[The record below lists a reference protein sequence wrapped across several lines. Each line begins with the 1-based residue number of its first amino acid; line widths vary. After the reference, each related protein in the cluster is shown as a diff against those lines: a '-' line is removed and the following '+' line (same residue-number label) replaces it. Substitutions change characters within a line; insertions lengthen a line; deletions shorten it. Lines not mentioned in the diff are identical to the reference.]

1 MGKLIVLKLD
11 GEFEQGFRVTLE
23 IGLEGDRTETEITGR
38 LPPATELA
46 AQYSG
51 WQSTYRS
58 LGKATR
64 IIKLKRAEIDGSL
77 KNRKEECRL
86 LADELRDRLNR
97 WLRAESFFSIRE
109 KWLEKVSTSDEVR
122 VLIRTDSH
130 QLWQLPW
137 HQWDLLE
144 LYSQAEIGVSSL
156 EYERPP
162 RVETPP
168 YRNQVRILAILGNS
182 EGIKVERDQQQ
193 LENLP
198 GAVTTFLVEPQRQE
212 LNDQLWEKPWDILF
226 FAGHSQTEGERG
238 RIYLNPTDSLT
249 LDELRYALK
258 KAVEGG
264 LQLAIFNSCDG
275 LGLARELEQLHIP
288 QLIVMREPVPDVVA
302 QAFLKYFLHGFASG
316 KPLYPAVKEARQRL
330 QGLEDEFPCASW
342 LPVICQNPAAIP
354 LTWPELHEPSTRRK
368 SPTLPLW
375 GGFQSVFVTSLIVT
389 SLLMGVRSLGV
400 LQTWELK
407 SYDQLL
413 RQRPSEPADS
423 RILMVGA
430 DEADIREYKHP
441 LPDAVLAQLIKKL
454 AQYQPVAIG
463 LDIFRDQP
471 VPPGHESL
479 VTQLQQNQRLVTV
492 CFGTD
497 QGNAVAPPP
506 NSPAEQVGFNGLEND
521 KDYIVRRHLQ
531 SRTPNP
537 ISSFSPCQTPYSF
550 SLQLA
555 YRYLEAKGIPAKTT
569 LEKNW
574 QFGSVVFKRLEPRSG
589 GYQNLDARGNQVLL
603 NYRATSQIAQSVT
616 LKEVLTGQ
624 FDPNWV
630 KGRVVLIGVTA
641 ASIQDYHDTPYGR
654 RRGLEVHAHL
664 VSQILSAV
672 EDRRP
677 LIWWL
682 PQWGDALWVWGWSLT
697 GGILI
702 WQVRLSNV
710 GKARSSLRLVLTL
723 SISVAVLYGLCW
735 VFLIQGGWLPF
746 VPAALA
752 LVITSGAIA
761 LCIPAKVTTGSA
773 IALCIPAKATPP

>member
-11 GEFEQGFRVTLE
+11 GDFKQGFRVALE
-23 IGLEGDRTETEITGR
+23 IGLEGERPATEIMAK
-38 LPPATELA
+38 LPPATELTQ
-46 AQYSG
+46 QYSG

-64 IIKLKRAEIDGSL
+64 IIKAKRAKIYGSL
-77 KNRKEECRL
+77 KKEKEECRTS
-86 LADELRDRLNR
+86 AKELRDRLNS
-97 WLRAESFFSIRE
+97 WLKAESFFSIRE

-122 VLIRTDSH
+122 VLIRANNH

-137 HQWDLLE
+137 NQWELLE
-144 LYSQAEIGVSSL
+144 RYSFAEIGLSSL

-162 RVETPP
+162 RVGTASCQ
-168 YRNQVRILAILGNS
+168 NQLRILAILGNS
-182 EGIKVERDQQQ
+182 EGIKVEEDRKQ
-193 LENLP
+193 LESLP
-198 GAVTTFLVEPQRQE
+198 GAATTFLVEPQRQE
-212 LNDQLWEKPWDILF
+212 LNDQLWEQSWDILF
-226 FAGHSQTEGERG
+226 FAGHSQSEGERG

-302 QAFLKYFLHGFASG
+302 QAFLKYFLHSFASG
-316 KPLYPAVKEARQRL
+316 KPLYRAVQEARQRL

-342 LPVICQNPAAIP
+342 LPVICQNPAAVP
-354 LTWPELHEPSTRRK
+354 LTWPELPEPSKQRK
-368 SPTLPLW
+368 SPTW

-389 SLLMGVRSLGV
+389 SLVMGVRSLGL
-400 LQTWELK
+400 LQTLELK

-413 RQRPSEPADS
+413 RQRPAEPADS
-423 RILMVGA
+423 RILIVGA
-430 DEADIREYKHP
+430 DEADIRQYKHP
-441 LPDAVLAQLIKKL
+441 LPDAVLAQLIEKL
-454 AQYQPVAIG
+454 AQYRPVAIG

-479 VTQLQQNQRLVTV
+479 VTQLQQNQHLVTV

-569 LEKNW
+569 PEKNW
-574 QFGSVVFKRLEPRSG
+574 QFGRVVFKRLEPRSG

-641 ASIQDYHDTPYGR
+641 SSIQDYHDTPYGR

-697 GGILI
+697 GGILV
-702 WQVRLSNV
+702 WQVQSI
-710 GKARSSLRLVLTL
+710 GKGQSMLRLVLTL
-723 SISVAVLYGLCW
+723 SLCVAVLYGLCW
-735 VFLIQGGWLPF
+735 IFLIQGGWLPF

-761 LCIPAKVTTGSA
+761 IDLSNYALRSFTDTTAKRLRELG
-773 IALCIPAKATPP
+773 IDRNR